1 MNLQIAQS
9 ELEFFRKFGFRGE
22 ADVDSVEIFRRR
34 AQDLCDDR
42 LCRLGDAK
50 RDAALRRRRRD
61 ELVEVLAVAVG

>member
-9 ELEFFRKFGFRGE
+9 ELEFSRKFGFGGE

-34 AQDLCDDR
+34 AQDLGDDR

-61 ELVEVLAVAVG
+61 ELVEVLAAAVR